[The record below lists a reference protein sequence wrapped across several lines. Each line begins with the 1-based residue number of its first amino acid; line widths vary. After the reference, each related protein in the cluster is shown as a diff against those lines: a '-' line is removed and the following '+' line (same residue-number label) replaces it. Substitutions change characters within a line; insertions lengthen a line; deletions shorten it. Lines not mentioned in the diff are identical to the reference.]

1 MLTRNSR
8 RCFERL
14 VSRSKSRPVSNEMKR
29 NISRWL
35 VLLLASF
42 PLSAEGTLAARTN
55 RELRTVVFRSKLV
68 RATLPYIVILPAGYG
83 AVANRKNRYPVVYL
97 LHGFGGHYSSWL
109 PANDSLSTLATQH
122 QIIIVAPEGNN
133 GWYTDSATIPTDK
146 YETYLLREVMPDV
159 QRRFR
164 TIRARSG
171 RGIAGFSMGGY
182 GALKFGLKHPG
193 QFILA
198 ASLAGPMTTASWT
211 ENMLTEMKKV
221 GSSIRAAFG
230 PEGSPTREA
239 NDLFKLVR
247 KVPANDTAPQPYLY
261 IACGDKDSIIDGN
274 REIARLLSDRQILH
288 EFHEV
293 SGGHDLS
300 LYNDHLAAIIRLTA
314 RIARDRTTKNARIL
328 FTTGRKENAA
338 RSRRK
343 STLRFSTS
351 GDE

>member
-1 MLTRNSR
+1 
-8 RCFERL
+8 
-14 VSRSKSRPVSNEMKR
+14 MKR

-35 VLLLASF
+35 VLILASF
-42 PLSAEGTLAARTN
+42 TLSAEGILAARTN
-55 RELRTVVFRSKLV
+55 REVRTVVFRSKLV
-68 RATLPYIVILPAGYG
+68 RATLPYNVILPAGYG
-83 AVANRKNRYPVVYL
+83 AVANRKKRYPVVYL

-109 PANDSLSTLATQH
+109 PANDTLSTSATQH
-122 QIIIVAPEGNN
+122 QIIIVTPEGNN
-133 GWYTDSATIPTDK
+133 GWYTDSATVPHAR
-146 YETYLLREVMPDV
+146 YETYLLREVIPDV
-159 QRRFR
+159 ERRFR
-164 TIRARSG
+164 AIRARSG
-171 RGIAGFSMGGY
+171 RAVAGFSMGGY

-211 ENMLTEMKKV
+211 EAMLREMKQV
-221 GSSIRAAFG
+221 GSSVRTAFG

-247 KVPANDTAPQPYLY
+247 KVPANETSKPPYLY

-314 RIARDRTTKNARIL
+314 RIARDWTT
-328 FTTGRKENAA
+328 
-338 RSRRK
+338 RSGL
-343 STLRFSTS
+343 SQRFH
-351 GDE
+351 